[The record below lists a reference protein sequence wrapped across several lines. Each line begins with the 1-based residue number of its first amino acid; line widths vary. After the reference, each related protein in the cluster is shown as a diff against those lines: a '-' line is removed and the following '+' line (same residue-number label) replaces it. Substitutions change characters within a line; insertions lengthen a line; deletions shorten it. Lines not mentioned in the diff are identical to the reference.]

1 MKFNKKS
8 GISMILSTAMI
19 VSSVPATAFASE
31 NEPSAVSV
39 EQTNDVEEETATEEI
54 TSTEETDV
62 ISTENAEKVS
72 APVAF
77 DMTPQNTVTVAV
89 ATVSENTYATVQEA
103 VDAIENEGVIVL
115 TADTTEN
122 IEIPKGKN
130 IIINLNGN
138 KIINKGGISEL
149 KIYGGT
155 FTGGAYVIK
164 NDDYGVMEI
173 NDGNFNCEDS
183 KTLTAAILNWNEETK
198 EITIIK

>member
-1 MKFNKKS
+1 M
-8 GISMILSTAMI
+8 TA
-19 VSSVPATAFASE
+19 
-31 NEPSAVSV
+31 
-39 EQTNDVEEETATEEI
+39 
-54 TSTEETDV
+54 
-62 ISTENAEKVS
+62 
-72 APVAF
+72 
-77 DMTPQNTVTVAV
+77 AV

-115 TADTTEN
+115 TADNTKEN
-122 IEIPKGKN
+122 IEINKGKN

-138 KIINKGGISEL
+138 KIINKGGNSEL

>member
-1 MKFNKKS
+1 
-8 GISMILSTAMI
+8 
-19 VSSVPATAFASE
+19 
-31 NEPSAVSV
+31 
-39 EQTNDVEEETATEEI
+39 
-54 TSTEETDV
+54 
-62 ISTENAEKVS
+62 
-72 APVAF
+72 
-77 DMTPQNTVTVAV
+77 MTPQNTVTAAV

-122 IEIPKGKN
+122 IEISKGKN

-138 KIINKGGISEL
+138 KIINKGGNSEL
-149 KIYGGT
+149 KIYGGN

-198 EITIIK
+198 EIIIIK